1 MAEIAG
7 FGALLHTEVER
18 VDLGTHYGRVLRG
31 RVEHR
36 TLRVTAGR
44 QWHASLL
51 LGRRRAV
58 AVEVTEGDH
67 RYDVSLRS
75 PRHALPVLRVV
86 FMAVATLGLVLAR
99 RHRTGRDT

>member
-1 MAEIAG
+1 MLISAPTTAVCRVAAWNIA
-7 FGALLHTEVER
+7 
-18 VDLGTHYGRVLRG
+18 
-31 RVEHR
+31 
-36 TLRVTAGR
+36 TLRLAAGR
-44 QWHASLL
+44 QWQASVL

-58 AVEVTEGDH
+58 AVEVVEGDH

-86 FMAVATLGLVLAR
+86 FMGAATLGLVLAR

>member
-1 MAEIAG
+1 VAEIAG

-18 VDLGTHYGRVLRG
+18 VDLGTHHGHALHG

-36 TLRVTAGR
+36 TLRLAVGR
-44 QWHASLL
+44 QWQASVL

-58 AVEVTEGDH
+58 VVEVAEGAH